1 VRGGAGQSGG
11 EERTSRWE
19 RRDTVMRREG
29 GHTNFA
35 GEYST
40 WCDAEM
46 VASLTLYSPHLWGRG
61 SEVLPFSTWMGLDM
75 LSSELLPV
83 ALMEMR
89 REPVQ
94 FGGASSQETL
104 TLG

>member
-1 VRGGAGQSGG
+1 MRSDGGQ
-11 EERTSRWE
+11 
-19 RRDTVMRREG
+19 
-29 GHTNFA
+29 TNLA

-40 WCDAEM
+40 WCDADM
-46 VASLTLYSPHLWGRG
+46 VASLTLYSPHLCGRG
-61 SEVLPFSTWMGLDM
+61 RDALPLLTWMGLDM

-89 REPVQ
+89 RELVQ

-104 TLG
+104 TLGWAYESG